1 MNVEFYILDLNLWEH
16 MLFTAQPHHSQTERQ
31 HWKQAN
37 IHIASGAQM
46 IEHTPDAVDDTKDS
60 LTWNGWRKLEATS
73 SDPPVM
79 WGFGPDAVAP
89 ATAVKKA
96 C

>member
-1 MNVEFYILDLNLWEH
+1 
-16 MLFTAQPHHSQTERQ
+16 
-31 HWKQAN
+31 
-37 IHIASGAQM
+37 M